1 MHCQFRIDTS
11 KITHRASS
19 KLVSLAVVRLVVG
32 GLAVTHHG
40 HDVGERDTGAVVLV
54 GIEEDTETLETV
66 CRTEDRALRGA
77 LLGEPKREA
86 ITVQVAIAVD
96 LEFQFDLEKV

>member
-1 MHCQFRIDTS
+1 M
-11 KITHRASS
+11 
-19 KLVSLAVVRLVVG
+19 RLIVG

-40 HDVGERDTGAVVLV
+40 HDIGERDTRAVVLV
-54 GIEEDTETLETV
+54 GIEEDAETLETV
-66 CRTEDRALRGA
+66 CRTEDRTLCGA

-86 ITVQVAIAVD
+86 ITVQVAIAVN